1 MNSPQL
7 LLADEPTGSLDETTG
22 QTVFNLLKEL
32 AEREKIAVVLATH
45 ERRFAEACHRIVR
58 VRDGRLDEIAG

>member
-7 LLADEPTGSLDETTG
+7 LLADEPTGSLDEQTG
-22 QTVFNLLKEL
+22 ADVFGFFKEL
-32 AEREKIAVVLATH
+32 AERDGIAVVLATH

-58 VRDGRLDEIAG
+58 VRDGRVSEM